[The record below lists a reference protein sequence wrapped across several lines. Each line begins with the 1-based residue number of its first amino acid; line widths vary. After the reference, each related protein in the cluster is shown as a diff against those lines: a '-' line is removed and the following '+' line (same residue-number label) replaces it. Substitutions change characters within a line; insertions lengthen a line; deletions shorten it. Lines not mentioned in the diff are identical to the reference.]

1 MAGVAIEGVAIRTQ
15 TLAMTT
21 AAASTASGSSARETP
36 APPGARRAIFIGG
49 AVTGALDITAACILA
64 GLRGF
69 GPVRVFHGIAAALI
83 GPASQSGG
91 AASAAL
97 GLLMHFSIATF
108 WTAVFYFLSRRIP
121 ALVEHPFVSGPL
133 YGALVFILM
142 YRVVLPLVTVVN
154 TLYLTDVDK
163 TLPPLRW
170 RMLLVHLVCVGLP
183 IALSVRR
190 FGPAPRRAAG

>member
-1 MAGVAIEGVAIRTQ
+1 MRPQ
-15 TLAMTT
+15 TRAMTT
-21 AAASTASGSSARETP
+21 ASASTASRAPAGETP
-36 APPGARRAIFIGG
+36 VSHSAGRAILVGG
-49 AVTGALDITAACILA
+49 AITGVLDITAACILA

-69 GPVRVFHGIAAALI
+69 GPVRVFHGIASALI

-108 WTAVFYFLSRRIP
+108 WTALFYFLSRRIP

-142 YRVVLPLVTVVN
+142 YRVVLPLVVVVN
-154 TLYLTDVDK
+154 SLYLTDVDK

-170 RMLLVHLVCVGLP
+170 RMLLVHLLCVGLP

-190 FGPAPRRAAG
+190 FGPPPRRAEAG